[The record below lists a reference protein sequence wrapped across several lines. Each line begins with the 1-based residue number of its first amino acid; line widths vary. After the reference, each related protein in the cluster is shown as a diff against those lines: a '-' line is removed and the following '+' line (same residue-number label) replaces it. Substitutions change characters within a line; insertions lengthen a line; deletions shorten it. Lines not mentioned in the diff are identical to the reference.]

1 LLYKSHIEPR
11 QKILPLPLR
20 LKSPIERDKVEVDVV
35 EQEQIITNQ
44 VQKNLTR
51 TRIAVSLFYFGQGIA
66 FASWASRI
74 PDIKHNL
81 NLSDAALG
89 SILLALPLGQLC
101 TMPVSATLVTK
112 YGSKKI
118 LTIVAPLYVIALS
131 NLGLAAAAWQLAAFL
146 FLFGVIGN
154 MANIAV
160 NTQGVETE
168 KLYNRPINT
177 SFHGAWSIAGF
188 TGALIGLLMINLH
201 VKPYVHFLIV
211 MLLSWT
217 NVLINYKHLVSG
229 KPSGVAKRPFFI
241 KPEGTLLQLGIIAF
255 CSMATEGAMFDWS
268 GVYFR
273 EIVLAPHSLVVLGYA
288 SFMVMMA
295 AGRFIGDAVILRI
308 GRKRTM
314 QFSGIIISLGMALSV
329 CFPYL
334 IPATVGFMMVGLGVS
349 TNIPSVYSVAGRNE
363 KIPPGI
369 ALAMVSSVSY
379 LGFLMGPPLIGYI
392 SALSSLRYS
401 YAVIGCFGLLIS
413 YLVTRNKAVH

>member
-1 LLYKSHIEPR
+1 MVPHFRDGRITFAVLLNRS
-11 QKILPLPLR
+11 Q
-20 LKSPIERDKVEVDVV
+20 VEVELA
-35 EQEQIITNQ
+35 EQEQP
-44 VQKNLTR
+44 LTDKLPHSLRR
-51 TRIAVSLFYFGQGIA
+51 TRIAVALFYFGQGIA

-74 PDIKHNL
+74 PDIKHHL
-81 NLSDAALG
+81 NLSDAGLG
-89 SILLALPLGQLC
+89 SILLTLPLGQLC

-112 YGSKKI
+112 YGSKKM
-118 LTIVAPLYVIALS
+118 LTIAAPLYVVALT
-131 NLGLAAAAWQLAAFL
+131 NLGLASAAWQLALFL

-201 VKPYVHFLIV
+201 VRPYLHFIV
-211 MLLSWT
+211 IMFLSWT
-217 NVLINYKHLVSG
+217 NVFVNYKYLVIG
-229 KPSGVAKRPFFI
+229 KPIEHAKRPFFI
-241 KPEGTLLQLGIIAF
+241 KPQGTLLQLGIIAF

-295 AGRFIGDAVILRI
+295 TGRFLGDTVISRI

-314 QFSGIIISLGMALSV
+314 QVSGIIISTGMALSV

-334 IPATVGFMMVGLGVS
+334 LTATIGFMLVGLGVS

-363 KIPPGI
+363 KVPAGV

-413 YLVTRNKAVH
+413 YLVTRNKAVR

>member
-1 LLYKSHIEPR
+1 MEVVEAAEEQPFI
-11 QKILPLPLR
+11 
-20 LKSPIERDKVEVDVV
+20 DKV
-35 EQEQIITNQ
+35 
-44 VQKNLTR
+44 QKSLRR
-51 TRIAVSLFYFGQGIA
+51 TRIAVSLFYFGQGMG

-81 NLSDAALG
+81 HLSDAALG
-89 SILLALPLGQLC
+89 TILLALPAGQLC
-101 TMPVSATLVTK
+101 TMPFSATLVTK
-112 YGSKKI
+112 YGSKKM
-118 LTIVAPLYVIALS
+118 LTVTAPLYVIALV
-131 NLGLAAAAWQLAAFL
+131 NLGLATAPWHLAAFL

-188 TGALIGLLMINLH
+188 AGALIGLLMINLH
-201 VKPYVHFLIV
+201 VPPSRHFLVIV
-211 MLLSWT
+211 LLSWT
-217 NVLINYKHLVSG
+217 NVFLNHQHLVRG
-229 KPSGVAKRPFFI
+229 KLAGHATKRPFFI
-241 KPEGTLLQLGIIAF
+241 KPEGSLLQLGIIAF

-268 GVYFR
+268 GVYFKDV
-273 EIVLAPHSLVVLGYA
+273 VLAPHSLVVLGYA

-314 QFSGIIISLGMALSV
+314 QFSGIIITLGMALSV
-329 CFPYL
+329 CFPY
-334 IPATVGFMMVGLGVS
+334 IVTATLGFMMVGLGVS

-379 LGFLMGPPLIGYI
+379 LGI
-392 SALSSLRYS
+392 SK
-401 YAVIGCFGLLIS
+401 
-413 YLVTRNKAVH
+413 T